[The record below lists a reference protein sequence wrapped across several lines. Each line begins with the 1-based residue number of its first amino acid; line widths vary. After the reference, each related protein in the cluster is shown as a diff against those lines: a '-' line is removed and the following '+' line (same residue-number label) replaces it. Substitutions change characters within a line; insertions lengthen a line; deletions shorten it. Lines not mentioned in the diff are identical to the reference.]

1 MVVKTIVGEAVPG
14 LRGVLST
21 READLDAAA
30 RDFGN
35 RVRRRPLAVLRP
47 ADAGDVAAVVR
58 FGREHGIT
66 VVPRGAGHAVD
77 GQAQARDGIVVDLSS
92 LDGVGEAGP
101 DAVTVDA
108 GARWDAVADAVL
120 PAGLTPIVLPDHLGL
135 TVGGTLSAGGFG
147 GTSHRHGCVA
157 DTVRDLE
164 VVTRSGER
172 VTCSPTGNAALF
184 DAVRGTQGEHGIVTR
199 ATLALT
205 RAPGAARRHLL
216 PYRDLGTFLADQR
229 RLIEDGRFHH
239 VEGQA
244 RPAGDGEGA
253 GWVFVLEAMA
263 AFDPPHEPDD
273 RALLAGL
280 SHRRGAEETETTG
293 YGDFLRR
300 AAPLEARLRDT
311 GSWQDDPHP
320 RCNVL
325 LPGRHAEDVIAAT
338 LAGLTAADIGPGG
351 GVLLYPVPTERI
363 LAPHAPKAAGD
374 AVTVL
379 FGLQRTAP
387 RGDPDALERMLR
399 GNEALREAAAAV
411 GGVRYTAPTAFH
423 EARATSGTRPTT

>member
-1 MVVKTIVGEAVPG
+1 MVKTIVSEALPG

-77 GQAQARDGIVVDLSS
+77 GQAQARDGIVVDLGS
-92 LDGVGEAGP
+92 LDRVRPAGP
-101 DAVTVDA
+101 DAVAVGA

-120 PAGLTPIVLPDHLGL
+120 PGGRTPPVVPDHLGL

-147 GTSHRHGCVA
+147 GTSHRHGSVA
-157 DTVRDLE
+157 DTVHDLE
-164 VVTRSGER
+164 VVTPDGER
-172 VTCSPTGNAALF
+172 VTCSPTKDPALF
-184 DAVRGTQGEHGIVTR
+184 DAVRGTQGEHGIITR

-205 RAPGAARRHLL
+205 RARGAARRYLL
-216 PYRDLGTFLADQR
+216 PYHDLGTFLADQR
-229 RLIEDGRFHH
+229 RLIEDGRFDH

-253 GWVFVLEAMA
+253 GWVYVLEAMA

-280 SHRRGAEETETTG
+280 AHRRGAEETGTSG

-300 AAPLEARLRDT
+300 AAPLEARMREA

-351 GVLLYPVPTERI
+351 GVLIYPVPTERI
-363 LAPHAPKAAGD
+363 LAPNVPKASGD

-387 RGDPDALERMLR
+387 RGEPGTLERMER
-399 GNEALREAAAAV
+399 GNAALRETAAGV
-411 GGVRYTAPTAFH
+411 GGVGYTATTAFH
-423 EARATSGTRPTT
+423 EERARRA